1 MLSAGGPW
9 SQTEAERAGVRQ
21 GLSQLLSPLSPAET
35 RVLRYLPARLSLR
48 EIGDELYLS
57 VNTIKVH
64 VRHIYSK
71 LEVNSRRKAV
81 ERARD
86 LSLL

>member
-1 MLSAGGPW
+1 LGRS
-9 SQTEAERAGVRQ
+9 E
-21 GLSQLLSPLSPAET
+21 PLSPAET